1 MNLASGVSLGQLI
14 LALGVVLATSGVA
27 WGGLLQRVKTLESQ
41 IQAMSGFAEA
51 IGRIDER
58 TLQVG
63 KDIAAI
69 KDPSLLA
76 DPPAWAPAPR
86 SRRRT

>member
-41 IQAMSGFAEA
+41 IRAMSGFAEA

-58 TLQVG
+58 TLQMG

-69 KDPSLLA
+69 KGSSLFA
-76 DPPAWAPAPR
+76 APPAWAPAPR
-86 SRRRT
+86 SRRRP

>member
-41 IQAMSGFAEA
+41 IRAMSGFAEA

-58 TLQVG
+58 TLQMG

-69 KDPSLLA
+69 KGSSLFA
-76 DPPAWAPAPR
+76 DPPAWAPAPW
-86 SRRRT
+86 SRRRP